1 MNETR
6 REFLGG
12 SLIACG
18 ALGAG
23 LLAAKTVRKLQ
34 EPPTPVPPAPTLVPA
49 LTADGKLVQVEATAM
64 AAPAHPTH
72 MTHSAALTGAA
83 ARQGIPGRKWVMVI
97 DLAKCSG
104 CSNCTIACNKM
115 HGTPTDRQW
124 MRVFRMQDG
133 PQQAPYWFPKP
144 CFHCDNPPCTKVC
157 PVGATFKRDDGIV
170 LIDNERCIGCRFCM
184 AACPYST
191 RYFNWGRPDNAKMKD
206 ATYSPETGVPRRV
219 GTVEK
224 CDFCPEMA
232 RAGTLPAC
240 VTSCDMAAIYF
251 GDQLEDAV
259 SNSEETVRLAQLLEE
274 RAAYRYLAELGTEPR
289 VYYLPPKNRD
299 FPGPVPK
306 KSRGHPIAP
315 PAPGAHDHHA
325 ATT

>member
-12 SLIACG
+12 SLIGCG

-23 LLAAKTVRKLQ
+23 LLAGKLVRRLQ
-34 EPPTPVPPAPTLVPA
+34 PTPIAPVRPA
-49 LTADGKLVQVEATAM
+49 LTTDGKLVSVPAPEGAAHDHAAM
-64 AAPAHPTH
+64 QAKP
-72 MTHSAALTGAA
+72 LTGDA
-83 ARQGIPGRKWVMVI
+83 ARQGVPGRKWVMVV

-104 CSNCTIACNKM
+104 CGNCTISCSRM
-115 HGTPTDRQW
+115 HGVPADRQW
-124 MRVFRMQDG
+124 IRVFRMQDS
-133 PQQAPYWFPKP
+133 PHTAPYWFPKP

-157 PVGATFKRDDGIV
+157 PVGATFKRPDGIV

-191 RYFNWGRPDNAKMKD
+191 RSFNWGRPENPAGD
-206 ATYSPETGVPRRV
+206 AAAYSPETGVPRRI

-232 RAGTLPAC
+232 REGKLPAC
-240 VTSCDMAAIYF
+240 VSTCDMAAIYF
-251 GDQLEDAV
+251 GDQNEDAV
-259 SNSEETVRLAQLLEE
+259 SSAEETVRFTRLIEE
-274 RAAYRYLAELGTEPR
+274 RAAYRYMAELGTEPR
-289 VYYLPPKNRD
+289 VYYLPPRNRD
-299 FPGPVPK
+299 FPAPAAPSKAKPEVRPVPDYA
-306 KSRGHPIAP
+306 GHVHPK
-315 PAPGAHDHHA
+315 